1 MWKLSYVCVL
11 AKKLDAIDQAYPN
24 VTPENSIA
32 EFIERYIARVN
43 GGPSAVKLDNALFA
57 GINDDAGLAELM
69 NRCQSDKVDRY
80 VEVLETAGST
90 CSRHDLRGAANYLA
104 SIASHFEQNLEKHR
118 HGGRTQLMQK
128 MVQDTLIAI
137 ALYPQASKRRK
148 ARSLDLS
155 LWLTPYDRSWSE
167 MKPCQFWRKA
177 QPREK
182 LKGL

>member
-69 NRCQSDKVDRY
+69 NR
-80 VEVLETAGST
+80 
-90 CSRHDLRGAANYLA
+90 
-104 SIASHFEQNLEKHR
+104 
-118 HGGRTQLMQK
+118 
-128 MVQDTLIAI
+128 
-137 ALYPQASKRRK
+137 
-148 ARSLDLS
+148 
-155 LWLTPYDRSWSE
+155 
-167 MKPCQFWRKA
+167 
-177 QPREK
+177 
-182 LKGL
+182 